1 VIDIHCH
8 LLPGIDDGATTIE
21 QSLALARYAV
31 ADGIT
36 HMVVTPHIQVGAYD
50 NNLATIS
57 AAFELFVSSLE
68 EAGIEL
74 NVAMAAEIRLCPEI
88 LPILKQGNLPLF
100 ISPEGKQALLLEL
113 PHSHVPPG
121 TEQALKCVLAQDIGV
136 VIVHP
141 ERNKEIMLDY
151 NKVKAFID
159 LGCMLQLTSGS
170 VSGRFGKPPRMAA
183 EYMLQHGWVDLLA
196 SDAHNLQ
203 HRPPQLSD
211 GKQAAAAIIGEDRAH
226 ELVFETPWKI
236 VGGMFGSSG
245 YCLS

>member
-8 LLPGIDDGATTIE
+8 LLPGIDDGAATIE

-36 HMVVTPHIQVGAYD
+36 HMVVTPHIQLGAYD
-50 NNLATIS
+50 NSLATIS
-57 AAFELFVSSLE
+57 AAFELFVAGLE
-68 EAGIEL
+68 KSGIEL
-74 NVAMAAEIRLCPEI
+74 NVAMAAEVRLCPEM
-88 LPILKQGNLPLF
+88 LPMLEQENLPLF
-100 ISPEGKQALLLEL
+100 VSPEGKQTLLLEL

-121 TEQALKCVLAQDIGV
+121 TEQALKCLLAQDVGI

-141 ERNKEIMLDY
+141 ERNKEIMLDC
-151 NKVKAFID
+151 NKVEAFIG

-170 VSGRFGKPPRMAA
+170 VSGRFGNPPRMAA

-203 HRPPQLSD
+203 FRPPQLSD
-211 GKQAAAAIIGEDRAH
+211 GKRAAAAIIGEDKAH
-226 ELVFETPWKI
+226 ELIFENPWKV
-236 VGGMFGSSG
+236 VGGMFGSG
-245 YCLS
+245 

>member
-1 VIDIHCH
+1 MIDIHCH

-21 QSLALARYAV
+21 QSLALARYAA

-36 HMVVTPHIQVGAYD
+36 HMVVTPHIQPGTYA
-50 NNLATIS
+50 NNLTTIS
-57 AAFELFVSSLE
+57 AAFELFMAGLE
-68 EAGIEL
+68 EAGIDL
-74 NVAMAAEIRLCPEI
+74 NVAMAAEVRLCPEI
-88 LPILKQGNLPLF
+88 LPMLEQGNLPLF
-100 ISPEGKQALLLEL
+100 VSPEGKQTLLLEL

-121 TEQALKCVLAQDIGV
+121 TEEAVKLLLAQDIGV

-151 NKVKAFID
+151 NKVEVFIG

-170 VSGRFGKPPRMAA
+170 VSGRFGKPPYMAA
-183 EYMLQHGWVDLLA
+183 KHMLQQGWVDLLA

-203 HRPPQLSD
+203 YRPPQLSD

-245 YCLS
+245 YC